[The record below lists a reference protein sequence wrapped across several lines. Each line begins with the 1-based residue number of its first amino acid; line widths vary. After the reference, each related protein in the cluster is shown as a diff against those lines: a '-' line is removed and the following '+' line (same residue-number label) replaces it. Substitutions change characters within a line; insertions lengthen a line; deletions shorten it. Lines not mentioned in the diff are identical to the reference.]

1 MNTLRRPQ
9 GLIAMIRR
17 VQTERGRRQTGL
29 YSIEG
34 TRLVERALRAGAPL
48 VAVLAAEGLLAA
60 PTPRVRDLLA
70 ALAAANCPVTP
81 APDAILDDLTDGR
94 DLGQLL
100 GLVRRPPPAS
110 LPELLSSLNTNA
122 PTAVPP
128 APPPPRPLPRRR

>member
-9 GLIAMIRR
+9 GLIAMIHR

-60 PTPRVRDLLA
+60 PRVRDLLA

-81 APDAILDDLTDGR
+81 APDAVLAELTDGR
-94 DLGQLL
+94 DLGQLF
-100 GLVRRPPPAS
+100 GLVRLPPPVPDAGA
-110 LPELLSSLNTNA
+110 T
-122 PTAVPP
+122 VPP
-128 APPPPRPLPRRR
+128 TPAEP